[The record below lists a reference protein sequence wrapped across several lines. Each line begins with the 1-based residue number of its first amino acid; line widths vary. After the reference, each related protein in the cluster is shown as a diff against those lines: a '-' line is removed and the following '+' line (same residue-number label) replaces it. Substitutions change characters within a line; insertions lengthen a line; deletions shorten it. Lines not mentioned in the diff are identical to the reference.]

1 LLDLIANFSK
11 KNDNQFNDELIYGI
25 RHNDEMAKHIDE
37 ACKAIVQLIPEY
49 VKYNGYHYQNT
60 RSKMLDLNK
69 DDSGVKAGNK
79 DEIRINIANTYAKEA
94 IFEFECSFGG
104 QVVKQSFAIWIPM
117 LWDNAH
123 FYIRGNKYSCP
134 LQVIDAITFTK
145 KNVLVLKTIT
155 RAIKYEREKAV
166 ITDIYGNK
174 YSTSKIMIFS
184 TSKKAIPVVLYFF
197 AYYGFFRT
205 LEYFGADKFI
215 DIYSGDLA
223 SGIPKDKY
231 IFKFGTVY
239 LGVDKKEF
247 NENLVLRQFVA
258 TILDTQKRTMDMN
271 YIRDPV
277 RWTSLLGETLS
288 IQKSLEKGVALLK
301 TFMNSLDF
309 HTRNIIKELVPG
321 TERNNIFAVTRWIFC
336 NYATLTCKD
345 DGLQNKR
352 IRLGEYLISPFIKVF
367 TEKIY
372 RFINTPKSI
381 KTLDGLLDVFKIKS
395 TIILNAIIGKI
406 SPEKT
411 GMTIAKF
418 SSESND
424 DALVNTLL
432 MITKTGPG
440 SPSEKSKRVSIALR
454 QFPIDYLGNINLI
467 EGQSAGA
474 PGMSHYI
481 CPINNTFNLNK
492 KIFDIDPILIK
503 K

>member
-1 LLDLIANFSK
+1 MLDLIANFST
-11 KNDNQFNDELIYGI
+11 KNDNQFNNELIYGI

-49 VKYNGYHYQNT
+49 VKYNGYHYQNI
-60 RSKMLDLNK
+60 RSKMVDLNK
-69 DDSGVKAGNK
+69 ADDDSGTKGNK
-79 DEIRINIANTYAKEA
+79 IRINVANTYAKEA

-104 QVVKQSFAIWIPM
+104 QTVKQNFSIWIPM

-155 RAIKYEREKAV
+155 RAIKYEREKAT

-174 YSTSKIMIFS
+174 YITSKILIYS
-184 TSKKAIPVVLYFF
+184 TPKKAIPVLIYFF
-197 AYYGFFRT
+197 ACFGFFKT
-205 LEYFGADKFI
+205 LKYFGADKFI
-215 DIYSGDLA
+215 NIYSGDIG
-223 SGIPKDKY
+223 SGIPKDEY
-231 IFKFGTVY
+231 VFKFGAVY
-239 LGVDKKEF
+239 LGVDKKAF
-247 NENLVLRQFVA
+247 NENSVLRQFVA
-258 TILDTQKRTMDMN
+258 TILATQKRTMTMN

-277 RWTSLLGETLS
+277 KWTSLLGETLS
-288 IQKSLEKGVALLK
+288 LQKSLEKGVALLK
-301 TFMNSLDF
+301 TFNNSLDY
-309 HTRNIIKELVPG
+309 HTRDIIRELVPG
-321 TERNNIFAVTRWIFC
+321 TERNNIFAVTRWIFS
-336 NYATLTCKD
+336 NYAALTNKD

-352 IRLGEYLISPFIKVF
+352 IRLGEYLISPFIKTF
-367 TEKIY
+367 TERIY
-372 RFINTPKSI
+372 RFINTPANI

-395 TIILNAIIGKI
+395 TIILNSIIGKI
-406 SPEKT
+406 SPTKT

-432 MITKTGPG
+432 MVTKTGPG

-481 CPINNTFNLNK
+481 CPINSTFNLKK
-492 KIFDIDPILIK
+492 KIFDIDPVLIK